1 MTLLIYKQIFRLF
14 SPLSLSLFLSPG
26 KSFLSSLGNRGEER
40 EREREKEQRRCS
52 FSFHSVLCSRWLL
65 CIELVAFLSKRER
78 LTLTSPSFFLGLNPQ
93 WLPFFFKV
101 SNQNG
106 FTSAM
111 SFLLGQC
118 CFKLQD
124 LLCGSAVE
132 KNKHH
137 DEEQV
142 SKDEE
147 RERIAWS
154 LSIRFDSLESEWKE

>member
-1 MTLLIYKQIFRLF
+1 
-14 SPLSLSLFLSPG
+14 
-26 KSFLSSLGNRGEER
+26 
-40 EREREKEQRRCS
+40 
-52 FSFHSVLCSRWLL
+52 
-65 CIELVAFLSKRER
+65 
-78 LTLTSPSFFLGLNPQ
+78 
-93 WLPFFFKV
+93 
-101 SNQNG
+101 
-106 FTSAM
+106 M

-147 RERIAWS
+147 RENCLES
-154 LSIRFDSLESEWKE
+154 VDQIRFVGERMKRIG